1 MTHYPKELKDSM
13 IAKMLPPQN
22 ISVPLLAKETG
33 IPTGTL
39 YTWQHKARRRSVSA
53 KPVGN
58 IPSNEERFT
67 IVLETASL
75 NEIELG
81 EYCRQKG
88 IYPEHIQSW
97 KDTFIQESASS
108 AKMSKAQRQQAQQ
121 QSKTIQQLS
130 SELHRKDKALAEA
143 AALLILQKKFQ
154 ALWTEAED
162 EKLICCSAKK

>member
-1 MTHYPKELKDSM
+1 MTHYPKEQKNSI

-39 YTWQHKARRRSVSA
+39 YSWQHKARRRSVSKNPA
-53 KPVGN
+53 GN
-58 IPSNEERFT
+58 TPSNEERFT
-67 IVLETASL
+67 IILETASL

-88 IYPEHIQSW
+88 IYPEHIKSW
-97 KDTFIQESASS
+97 KDVFIHSSDSS
-108 AKMSKAQRQQAQQ
+108 AKMSKSQRQQAHQ
-121 QSKTIQQLS
+121 QSKTIQQLQ
-130 SELHRKDKALAEA
+130 SELRRKDKALAEA

-162 EKLICCSAKK
+162 EKPICCSAKK